1 MDIQLLTGLYK
12 KETEINN
19 NEIKEVQKGERKE
32 KGLEKACAD
41 FESILIYQLLQT
53 LRKTV
58 PEGGYLSNKSSW
70 GDTYTM
76 MFDQKVAEDLA
87 KRGGGIGLR
96 KILLDQLDKYN
107 VTHND

>member
-1 MDIQLLTGLYK
+1 MDTHLLTESYNK
-12 KETEINN
+12 RTEINN
-19 NEIKEVQKGERKE
+19 NKINEIPKGERRE

-41 FESILIYQLLQT
+41 FESIFIYQLLQT

-58 PEGGYLSNKSSW
+58 PKGGYLSNKTSR
-70 GDTYTM
+70 GDMYTM

-96 KILLDQLDKYN
+96 TILLDQLDKYN
-107 VTHND
+107 HHHKD

>member
-1 MDIQLLTGLYK
+1 MDTHLLAGSYNK
-12 KETEINN
+12 GTEISNI
-19 NEIKEVQKGERKE
+19 EINKVPKGEGRE

-107 VTHND
+107 GRHND

>member
-1 MDIQLLTGLYK
+1 MDTHLLTGSYK
-12 KETEINN
+12 AGTEISNN
-19 NEIKEVQKGERKE
+19 GIKKVPKGERRE
-32 KGLEKACAD
+32 EGLEKACAD
-41 FESILIYQLLQT
+41 FESIFIYQLLQT

-70 GDTYTM
+70 GDTYMM

-107 VTHND
+107 VGHKD

>member
-1 MDIQLLTGLYK
+1 VDTHLLTGSFK
-12 KETEINN
+12 KGTEINN
-19 NEIKEVQKGERKE
+19 NEINKLPKGERRE

-58 PEGGYLSNKSSW
+58 PKGGYLSNKSSSSE
-70 GDTYTM
+70 TYTM

-96 KILLDQLDKYN
+96 QILLDQLDKYN
-107 VTHND
+107 GRHND